1 MSFHEILI
9 AIMAIFAVLGALDR
23 IFGNRFGLGEKFEE
37 GILAMGSLA
46 LAMVGIVSLAPVLA
60 AVLKPVVVPVYT
72 FLGADPAMFAGTIL
86 ACDMGGGPLAAE
98 LTADP
103 RAAMLGGVLTGS
115 MLGATIV
122 FTIPVAMGILKEEDR
137 PAMAKGILCGIITIP
152 LGVLAGGVTAG
163 FPVGMVLRNL
173 VPIALIAALIALG
186 LWRAER
192 AMVKGFAVF
201 GKLVVAVVTVGL
213 AAAIV
218 EALTGFV
225 IIPGMAP
232 VSEGFATVGTI
243 AIVLAGA
250 FPLVLVLTRLLKTPL
265 MALGKTMGINDTAA
279 AGLVAS
285 LANSIATFGMV
296 KDMNQRGKVINIAF
310 AVSAAFVFGDHLGF
324 TAGFAPELLG
334 GMIVGKLVGGISAIA
349 VAMWLT
355 RKEEK
360 APKA

>member
-1 MSFHEILI
+1 MSFHEVLI
-9 AIMAIFAVLGALDR
+9 AVMAAFAVLGAIDR
-23 IFGNRFGLGEKFEE
+23 ILGNRFGMGQEFEN

-60 AVLKPVVVPVYT
+60 AVLKPVVVPVYA

-86 ACDMGGGPLAAE
+86 ANDMGGGALAAE
-98 LTADP
+98 MTADP
-103 RAAMLGGVLTGS
+103 QAALLGGVLTGA

-122 FTIPVAMGILKEEDR
+122 FTIPVAMGILEERDR
-137 PAMAKGILCGIITIP
+137 PAMAKGILCGIVTIP
-152 LGVLAGGVTAG
+152 LGVLAGGLTAG

-173 VPIALIAALIALG
+173 IPIVLIAALIALG
-186 LWRAER
+186 LWRAEK

-201 GKLVVAVVTVGL
+201 GKCVVIVVTVGL

-218 EALTGFV
+218 EELTGFV
-225 IIPGMAP
+225 LIPGMAP
-232 VSEGFATVGTI
+232 ISEGFATVGAI

-250 FPLVLVLTRLLKTPL
+250 FPLVFVITKLLRKPL
-265 MALGKTMGINDTAA
+265 LALGRRLGINDAAA
-279 AGLVAS
+279 AGLIAS
-285 LANSIATFGMV
+285 LANSIAAFGMV

-324 TAGFAPELLG
+324 TAGFAPE
-334 GMIVGKLVGGISAIA
+334 MIGPMILGKLVGGISAVA

-355 RKEEK
+355 RGEERT
-360 APKA
+360 

>member
-9 AIMAIFAVLGALDR
+9 AVMAGFAVLGAIDR
-23 IFGNRFGLGEKFEE
+23 IFGNRWGLGKEFEE

-60 AVLKPVVVPVYT
+60 AILKPVVVPVYG

-86 ACDMGGGPLAAE
+86 ACDMGGGALAAE
-98 LTADP
+98 MTADP
-103 RAAMLGGVLTGS
+103 QAALLGGVLTGS

-137 PAMAKGILCGIITIP
+137 PAMAKGILCGIVTIP
-152 LGVLAGGVTAG
+152 VGVLAGGIVAG
-163 FPVGMVLRNL
+163 FPLGMVLRNL
-173 VPIALIAALIALG
+173 IPIVAIAVLIALG

-192 AMVKGFAVF
+192 AMVKGFEVF
-201 GKLVVAVVTVGL
+201 GKFVVIVVTVGL

-218 EALTGFV
+218 EALTGYA
-225 IIPGMAP
+225 ILPGMAP
-232 VSEGFATVGTI
+232 ISEGFATVGTI

-250 FPLVLVLTRLLKTPL
+250 FPLVFVITKLLRKPL
-265 MALGKTMGINDTAA
+265 MAVGRTLGINDAAA
-279 AGLVAS
+279 AGLIAS

-296 KDMNQRGKVINIAF
+296 KDMNERGKVINIAF

-324 TAGFAPELLG
+324 TAGFAPEMMG
-334 GMIVGKLVGGISAIA
+334 AMIAGKLVGGITAVL

-355 RKEEK
+355 RKER
-360 APKA
+360 

>member
-9 AIMAIFAVLGALDR
+9 AVMAAFAVAGAIDR
-23 IFGNRFGLGEKFEE
+23 IFGNRWGLGKEFEE

-46 LAMVGIVSLAPVLA
+46 LAMVGIVCLAPVLA
-60 AVLKPVVVPVYT
+60 NLLKPVIVPVFA

-86 ACDMGGGPLAAE
+86 ACDMGGGALAVELAASH
-98 LTADP
+98 P
-103 RAAMLGGVLTGS
+103 AAMLGGVLTGS
-115 MLGATIV
+115 MLGATVV
-122 FTIPVAMGILKEEDR
+122 FTIPVAMGILEEKDR
-137 PAMAKGILCGIITIP
+137 PVMAQGILCGIVTIP
-152 LGVLAGGVTAG
+152 LGVLAGGLTAG
-163 FPVGMVLRNL
+163 FPIGMVLRNL
-173 VPIALIAALIALG
+173 IPIVIIGALIALG
-186 LWRAER
+186 LWRAEN
-192 AMVKGFAVF
+192 AMVRGFEVF

-232 VSEGFATVGTI
+232 ISEGFETVGTI

-250 FPLVLVLTRLLKTPL
+250 FPLVFVITKLLRKPL
-265 MALGKTMGINDTAA
+265 MAAGRWLGINDAAA
-279 AGLVAS
+279 AGLIAS

-296 KDMNQRGKVINIAF
+296 KDMNRRGKVVNIAF

-324 TAGFAPELLG
+324 TAGFAPEMIG
-334 GMIVGKLVGGISAIA
+334 PMIVGKLVGGVSAIA

-355 RKEEK
+355 GKEEK
-360 APKA
+360 S

>member
-9 AIMAIFAVLGALDR
+9 AIMALFAVLGAIDR
-23 IFGNRFGLGEKFEE
+23 IFGNRWGLGQEFEN

-60 AVLKPVVVPVYT
+60 AVLKPVVVPIYA

-86 ACDMGGGPLAAE
+86 ANDMGGGALAAE
-98 LTADP
+98 MTDDP
-103 RAAMLGGVLTGS
+103 QAALLGGVLTGA

-122 FTIPVAMGILKEEDR
+122 FTIPVAMGILEEKDR
-137 PAMAKGILCGIITIP
+137 PAMAKGILCGIVTIP
-152 LGVLAGGVTAG
+152 LGVLVGGLAAG

-173 VPIALIAALIALG
+173 VPIVLIAALIALG

-192 AMVKGFAVF
+192 AMVKGFEVF
-201 GKLVVAVVTVGL
+201 GKFVVIVVTVGL

-218 EALTGFV
+218 EELTGFV

-232 VSEGFATVGTI
+232 ISEGFATVGTI

-250 FPLVLVLTRLLKTPL
+250 FPLVFVITKLLRKPL
-265 MALGKTMGINDTAA
+265 MAMGKRLGINDAAA
-279 AGLVAS
+279 AGLIAS
-285 LANSIATFGMV
+285 LANSIAAFGMV

-324 TAGFAPELLG
+324 TAGFAPEMIG
-334 GMIVGKLVGGISAIA
+334 PMIVGKLVGGISAVA

-355 RKEEK
+355 RGEEK
-360 APKA
+360 S